1 MESKI
6 DESELV
12 QLMDMCKAEY
22 PDIDPYCIW
31 VYSVQHLM
39 EQNGYTVDKEVEKEL
54 MEKAKKSLE
63 TKEFNFKVVN

>member
-6 DESELV
+6 DESELC

-22 PDIDPYCIW
+22 PDIDLYCIW

-39 EQNGYTVDKEVEKEL
+39 EQNGYTVDKEVEEEL
-54 MEKAKKSLE
+54 VNNAKKALE
-63 TKEFNFKVVN
+63 TKEFHFKVVN

>member
-31 VYSVQHLM
+31 VYSVEYLM
-39 EQNGYTVDKEVEKEL
+39 QQQGYIADKKVEEEL
-54 MEKAKKSLE
+54 INNAKKALE
-63 TKEFNFKVVN
+63 TKEFHFKVVN

>member
-31 VYSVQHLM
+31 VYSVDYLM
-39 EQNGYTVDKEVEKEL
+39 QQKGYTVDKEVEKEL
-54 MEKAKKSLE
+54 IEKAQKSLE

>member
-6 DESELV
+6 DECELV

-31 VYSVQHLM
+31 VYSVDYLM
-39 EQNGYTVDKEVEKEL
+39 QQKGYTVNKEV
-54 MEKAKKSLE
+54 KK
-63 TKEFNFKVVN
+63 N